1 MPEAATL
8 KLAVWHASAVLFK
21 GRVVTVGGTHCAL
34 AAGANQFKMRIKAQE
49 KTFRDKVRRI
59 PLGGSIRFADEEVTG
74 LRPHEM
80 AARGIAHVPEGRQLF
95 PMMTVHENL
104 AMGGYLPAAKAARS
118 ESLERAYALFPR
130 LRERQAQLAGSLSG
144 GEQQMLAIARG
155 LMLRPRL
162 LMLDEPSLGLA
173 PLLVQE
179 IFETLARLRDE
190 GITILL
196 VEQNVP
202 QALRLAGIAYVL
214 ENGRIALHGPAGD
227 LLGNA
232 HVRAAYLGV

>member
-1 MPEAATL
+1 MLEVRDL
-8 KLAVWHASAVLFK
+8 KAGYGDVQVLWGVSLSVAK
-21 GRVVTVGGTHCAL
+21 GQVVAL
-34 AAGANQFKMRIKAQE
+34 VGANGMG
-49 KTFRDKVRRI
+49 KTTLLRAVSGMVR

-202 QALRLAGIAYVL
+202 QALRLAEIAYVL